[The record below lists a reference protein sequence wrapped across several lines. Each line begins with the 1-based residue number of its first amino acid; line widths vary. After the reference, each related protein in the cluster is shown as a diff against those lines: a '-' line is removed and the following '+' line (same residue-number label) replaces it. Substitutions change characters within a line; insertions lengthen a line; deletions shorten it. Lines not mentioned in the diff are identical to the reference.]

1 MRGGGALETTR
12 QKGRSAGC
20 FHQERYGSFIVG
32 CFVKRRIARD
42 YRRER
47 RCEPGAGGCDWEAR
61 YKHRRTAVYGG
72 SSSREGTRVMA
83 YSRESK
89 RGTAS
94 FRAKLRKLEREG
106 KLSQAK
112 HLRE

>member
-12 QKGRSAGC
+12 QKGRSAGR

-72 SSSREGTRVMA
+72 SSSREGARVMA
-83 YSRESK
+83 
-89 RGTAS
+89 
-94 FRAKLRKLEREG
+94 KLAARNKDNFIEALMAHAGYAPLVAG
-106 KLSQAK
+106 K
-112 HLRE
+112 